1 MSPPRPQL
9 LIIAIMLK
17 KPQKELEKLCD
28 TLIPVAVAPLTNGV
42 CYEEQLLGQL
52 LQKLTKLFK
61 LNLKNQLTK
70 LFSPPLPAA
79 R

>member
-9 LIIAIMLK
+9 LIFAIMLK

-52 LQKLTKLFK
+52 
-61 LNLKNQLTK
+61 
-70 LFSPPLPAA
+70 P
-79 R
+79 